1 VNNLLNKLKQGI
13 SNKFSFI
20 PQKTSSTNDYKPNVD
35 SINTQLEGQEVMQGS
50 FNPEYQ
56 LKKDDQ
62 MIKDNYFDKKNV
74 IEEENPDEYNAS
86 PIVIE
91 EADDK
96 ENGFNQE

>member
-1 VNNLLNKLKQGI
+1 
-13 SNKFSFI
+13 
-20 PQKTSSTNDYKPNVD
+20 
-35 SINTQLEGQEVMQGS
+35 MQGS